1 MNPCGKWRGGR
12 GCVLNSFRWTSLLTP
27 PRLIP
32 RDKLA
37 EPACLR
43 ITSQRYTASYAQR
56 NRTTPALPPFLLA
69 PPKIGNL
76 LSLSP
81 SFSRPSPQK
90 SPSVHPS
97 FSFSFINQLI
107 PLLFSIAQKRG
118 AFPSPGKGGL
128 FDSRRRGECAC
139 VRVMDK
145 R

>member
-56 NRTTPALPPFLLA
+56 NRTTP
-69 PPKIGNL
+69 
-76 LSLSP
+76 LSLP
-81 SFSRPSPQK
+81 FCWLPRKLATSFPSPRLFRVPLRK
-90 SPSVHPS
+90 KARPP
-97 FSFSFINQLI
+97 FSFSLINQLI